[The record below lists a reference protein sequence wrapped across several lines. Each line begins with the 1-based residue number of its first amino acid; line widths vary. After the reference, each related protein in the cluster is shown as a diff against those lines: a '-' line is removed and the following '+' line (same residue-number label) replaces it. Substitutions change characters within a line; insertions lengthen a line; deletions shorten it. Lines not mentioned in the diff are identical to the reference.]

1 MPNKNKSVYICG
13 LCGFENAKW
22 FGCCPGCGEWNTMN
36 EEPLAARS
44 ASQKSVSGKQKTQIY
59 QLDSI
64 ISDTEVRYH
73 TGLKELDLVLG
84 GGIVKG
90 SLVLVSGDPGIGKS
104 TLLLQ
109 ICEKLS
115 AGKKILYVSGEESIQ
130 QLKLRAD
137 RLGVKT
143 GNLFFMC
150 ETDCGEI
157 CSRIASDAFGL
168 VIIDSIQ
175 TMLVG
180 ELASSPGSV
189 TQVREATAMLMRTA
203 KSGDIP
209 MIIVGHVNK
218 DGNIAGPKV
227 LEHIVDTVLYFEGD
241 RNHTYRILRAV
252 KNRYGSTN
260 EIGVFEMTDAG
271 LLEVEN
277 PSLTLIAGRPQNTSG
292 ICVGCVMEGTRP
304 ILAEV
309 QSLVAPTSF
318 GNPRR
323 IADGFDYNR
332 MSMLIAVLEK
342 RAGYYFGNCDAYVN
356 IAGGLRIEEPASDLA
371 VAIALVSGL
380 KDVATRYDALAF
392 GEIGLA
398 GEIRAVGNCE
408 KRIAEAVK
416 LGFQTCVLPAYN
428 YKKLPSKLKSQIEIY
443 PARHIRDA
451 FDAISAI

>member
-1 MPNKNKSVYICG
+1 
-13 LCGFENAKW
+13 
-22 FGCCPGCGEWNTMN
+22 
-36 EEPLAARS
+36 
-44 ASQKSVSGKQKTQIY
+44 GKQKTQIY

-209 MIIVGHVNK
+209 MFIVGHVNK

-398 GEIRAVGNCE
+398 GEIRAVSNCE

-416 LGFQTCVLPAYN
+416 LGFQTCVIPAHN

-451 FDAISAI
+451 FDAISVK